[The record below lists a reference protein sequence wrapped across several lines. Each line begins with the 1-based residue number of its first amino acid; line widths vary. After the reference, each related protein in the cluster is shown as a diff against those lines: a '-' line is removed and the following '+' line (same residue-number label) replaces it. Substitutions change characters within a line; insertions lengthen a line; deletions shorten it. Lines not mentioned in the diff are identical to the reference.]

1 MDKELNGEELDE
13 ALIIAWVRLT
23 STLKNTRITKGMIY
37 NEAIVMLIVYNRYRE
52 DGEGLVSFR
61 ELVSETKM
69 LKSLVNR
76 TIDSLE
82 KKGYLLR
89 LDGTDK
95 RTTFVKLA
103 KEDLDEYLA
112 VHAQSL
118 ELAHRIREIIG
129 TEDARSFIRISEKV
143 TKADPL
149 HKK

>member
-103 KEDLDEYLA
+103 KEDLGEYLA

-129 TEDARSFIRISEKV
+129 TENARSFIRISEKV

>member
-23 STLKNTRITKGMIY
+23 SALKNTRITKGMIY

-103 KEDLDEYLA
+103 KEDLGEYLA

>member
-23 STLKNTRITKGMIY
+23 SALKNTRITKGMIY

-103 KEDLDEYLA
+103 KEDLGEYLA

-129 TEDARSFIRISEKV
+129 TENARSFIRISEKV

>member
-23 STLKNTRITKGMIY
+23 SALKNTRITKGMIY

-129 TEDARSFIRISEKV
+129 TENARSFIRISEKV

>member
-23 STLKNTRITKGMIY
+23 SALKNTRITKGMIY

-103 KEDLDEYLA
+103 KEDLGEYLA

-129 TEDARSFIRISEKV
+129 TENERSFIRISEKV

>member
-1 MDKELNGEELDE
+1 M
-13 ALIIAWVRLT
+13 T
-23 STLKNTRITKGMIY
+23 SALKNTRITKGMIY

-103 KEDLDEYLA
+103 KEDLGEYLA

-129 TEDARSFIRISEKV
+129 TENARSFIRISEKV